1 MTNPYKPLSEEWWKY
16 IANQAV
22 QTASPAVGVAE
33 SVSNA
38 PTSIINQ
45 AAQQVTGNLQPY
57 LTQIETDAKAAGIWI
72 AANIGLILVIGVGI
86 WIAFREEITT
96 AATDTAK
103 VAAVA

>member
-1 MTNPYKPLSEEWWKY
+1 MANPYKPLSKEWWEY

-22 QTASPAVGVAE
+22 QTASPAVGMAE

-57 LTQIETDAKAAGIWI
+57 FTEIETDAKAAGIWI
-72 AANIGLILVIGVGI
+72 AANIGLILVVGVGI
-86 WIAFREEITT
+86 WIAFREEITQTAET
-96 AATDTAK
+96 AAKAS
-103 VAAVA
+103 AV